1 MKKGQ
6 AEMMETFMVIIVLFL
21 IIGMGMYFFFK
32 FSISSV
38 KEEAKDV
45 CILDAAKMVA
55 SASSLSELR
64 CSVSGHE
71 STRVCVDML
80 KAIAAKKVNTTSFRS
95 ITCPRDITLEI
106 IYREPDLNAKE
117 CDERSVTDASFP
129 KNCANL
135 SIYKVPKGL
144 LTGKSESPI
153 LNPAFISI
161 YIPTTDRYI
170 VGRLKIGSYIVKQ

>member
-64 CSVSGHE
+64 
-71 STRVCVDML
+71 
-80 KAIAAKKVNTTSFRS
+80 
-95 ITCPRDITLEI
+95 
-106 IYREPDLNAKE
+106 
-117 CDERSVTDASFP
+117 
-129 KNCANL
+129 
-135 SIYKVPKGL
+135 
-144 LTGKSESPI
+144 
-153 LNPAFISI
+153 
-161 YIPTTDRYI
+161 
-170 VGRLKIGSYIVKQ
+170 